1 MERIHLATVIFCVT
15 LLITVVR
22 LVRREHIRVEYSM
35 SWFAAAIGVLV
46 LSFWNSALVWIGRLI
61 GVEDPSFVLSLV
73 AGLLFLYTF
82 FRFSV
87 EVSSLKDHNIVV
99 SQKVAMLEWEIR
111 QQREEIKRLKGGQS
125 DSD

>member
-73 AGLLFLYTF
+73 AGLLFLATSLGPLR
-82 FRFSV
+82 RFI
-87 EVSSLKDHNIVV
+87 L
-99 SQKVAMLEWEIR
+99 APL
-111 QQREEIKRLKGGQS
+111 
-125 DSD
+125 

>member
-1 MERIHLATVIFCVT
+1 
-15 LLITVVR
+15 
-22 LVRREHIRVEYSM
+22 M